1 MDSPNV
7 DTVKKQILM
16 IKQLREEA
24 EDRAEQ
30 AEAKCQ
36 ELQKTFELVRN
47 LIETHFVFQ
56 PTLTFENFQK
66 TEERNDLLKR
76 IRQLE
81 SDLESVKEQLIDGN
95 QRLEEAN
102 VAANAVSNSLFFFN

>member
-24 EDRAEQ
+24 EDRAEK

-36 ELQKTFELVRN
+36 ELQKTFDLVF
-47 LIETHFVFQ
+47 L
-56 PTLTFENFQK
+56 NFK
-66 TEERNDLLKR
+66 LL
-76 IRQLE
+76 
-81 SDLESVKEQLIDGN
+81 
-95 QRLEEAN
+95 
-102 VAANAVSNSLFFFN
+102 